1 MKLSAFLMLILSL
14 TSCAASQSTA
24 PATPWKLELTTSGGI
39 TGRGNGSVSL
49 DSGGALAVTTIANKS
64 CSFEAS
70 ADELRRFTELL
81 AAARPGNWKESY
93 APENRCCDRIEYTLS
108 YDAAG
113 TVTKSSWIDDPLPM
127 PDDLTALSE
136 ALSALKNAHACP

>member
-49 DSGGALAVTTIANKS
+49 DSAGALAITTIANKS
-64 CSFEAS
+64 CSFDAS

-81 AAARPGNWKESY
+81 AAAHPERWNESY
-93 APENRCCDRIEYTLS
+93 APENKCCDRIEYTLR

-113 TVTKSSWIDDPLPM
+113 KMTETSWIDDPLPM
-127 PDDLTALSE
+127 PADLTAVTE
-136 ALSALKNAHACP
+136 ALSALKNGHPCQ